1 MLVCSLGLA
10 LVGVLA
16 VGADA
21 SGARPALR
29 AASASRCAAIPSSAT
44 ILRGAPSRSLLSI
57 LGVLRRP
64 LGYKRG
70 FVLAPAL
77 TSDFALEGPV
87 YHRQVFTNYIRLVHD
102 RSGAGYYLVPTLITP
117 CMSAI
122 KPYDGVAVFGPSGG
136 GGAATA
142 AQIED
147 GRSWGYGG
155 TAASMLVPDGVAT
168 VTLRYRALSG
178 SHRKAGTDF
187 VVVATVAGNLI
198 VTSWDKHSEFVSM
211 TWRAA
216 DGRIVKTFTT
226 P

>member
-1 MLVCSLGLA
+1 MCSVSLA
-10 LVGVLA
+10 LFGVLA
-16 VGADA
+16 VGVDA

-29 AASASRCAAIPSSAT
+29 AASASRCASIPRSAT

-64 LGYKRG
+64 LGHKRG
-70 FVLAPAL
+70 FVLSPAL
-77 TSDFALEGPV
+77 IGDFALEGPV

-122 KPYDGVAVFGPSGG
+122 KPYEGVAVFGPTGG
-136 GGAATA
+136 GGPATA
-142 AQIED
+142 AQIES
-147 GRSWGYGG
+147 GHSWQYGG
-155 TAASMLVPDGVAT
+155 STASMLVPDGVAT

-178 SHRKAGTDF
+178 GQRKAGTDF
-187 VVVATVAGNLI
+187 AVVATVAGNLI
-198 VTSWDKHSEFVSM
+198 VTSWDRHSKFVSM